1 MVRSNVITT
10 SAGDAMVYLES
21 PLEVFYFIVMI
32 TDKLTI
38 LLNNYDETK
47 SQSWRSHLL
56 DLEGHMCAQVLFSFV
71 EDCVDR
77 NKLPNGDLYRK
88 DMRTLI
94 VDGLT
99 RYNDFIQSVGREG
112 HPDYTKNIT
121 KFIDLA

>member
-1 MVRSNVITT
+1 MIRSTVITT
-10 SAGDAMVYLES
+10 PAGDAMVYLES

-32 TDKLTI
+32 TEKLTV

-47 SQSWRSHLL
+47 NEQWRSHLL

-77 NKLPNGDLYRK
+77 NKLPVGELYRK
-88 DMRTLI
+88 EMRNLI

-112 HPDYTKNIT
+112 HRDYTKDIA
-121 KFIDLA
+121 KFMDLA